1 MSKTVSRA
9 LRILIGVMFLAF
21 FLMAVLGWKPPEVS
35 PPAQSLR
42 SALLEAGYFFP
53 IIYGVFFLVG
63 AACVTNRFVP
73 LAAIMLF
80 PITLNSV
87 LYHSFLNPPTLWIS
101 LFLVV
106 PNLFLIYVS
115 WEPYRPLLRADHG

>member
-1 MSKTVSRA
+1 MLKTVSGA
-9 LRILIGVMFLAF
+9 LRTLIGVMFLAF
-21 FLMAVLGWKPPEVS
+21 FLLAVLGWKPPEVS
-35 PPAQSLR
+35 TTAQSLR

-53 IIYGVFFLVG
+53 IIYGVFLLVG

-73 LAAIMLF
+73 LAAIILF

-87 LYHSFLNPPTLWIS
+87 LYHAFLNPPTLWIS
-101 LFLVV
+101 LFLMV

-115 WEPYRPLLRADHG
+115 WESYRPLLRAGHG

>member
-1 MSKTVSRA
+1 MSKTTSGA
-9 LRILIGVMFLAF
+9 LRVLVGIMFLAF
-21 FLMAVLGWKPPEVS
+21 FLMAVLNWEPPEVS
-35 PPAQSLR
+35 PAAMSLR
-42 SALLEAGYFFP
+42 TALQEAGYFFP
-53 IIYGVFFLVG
+53 IIYGMFLLVG

-87 LYHSFLNPPTLWIS
+87 LYHSFLNPPTLGIP

-106 PNLFLIYVS
+106 PNLFLIYIS
-115 WEPYRPLLRADHG
+115 WEHYRPLLRARH